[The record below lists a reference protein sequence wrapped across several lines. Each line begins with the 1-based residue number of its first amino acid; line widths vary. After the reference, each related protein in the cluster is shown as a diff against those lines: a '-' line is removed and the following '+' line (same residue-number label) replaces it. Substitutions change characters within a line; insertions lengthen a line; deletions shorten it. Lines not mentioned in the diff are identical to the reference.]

1 MGGNRSIYVMLFL
14 GSEDECQL
22 YKSYA
27 NQFGLNVAE
36 VVVEIAL
43 LTIGE
48 INVHKTGVTTE

>member
-1 MGGNRSIYVMLFL
+1 VMLFL
-14 GSEDECQL
+14 GSEDKCQL

-36 VVVEIAL
+36 VVVEIAPL
-43 LTIGE
+43 PIGE